1 MWILLA
7 SVLCFKMREW
17 SYLIFAAAGVGV
29 AALKGFLYAHVLGE
43 IEYAAIGYYLLAL
56 GVGGLLVGS
65 GVILRAHSE
74 LPSMELAQRFLFVA
88 QGRTVGFA
96 FWLLLS
102 LPSVI
107 AGSLLWDFSLTL
119 LTQVQVLVMFL
130 FTLDVVARKSDG
142 DFFGYARAVFLRNLL
157 LLFGGLAAAY
167 LTGSA
172 WFSILAE
179 VVLGFFACGTTV
191 VNWVLNFR
199 LPDVDY
205 VRRCFSFIPVSL
217 LGGLGQYVDRL
228 CASFFLPAVV
238 FSAYS
243 YLSLLMVGALAIQQ
257 IVNTKVITLLA
268 VRCKE
273 SPRDAFAYLLKVSGG
288 VFLIALLL
296 MACAAYVLFFSWF
309 SASWVSVDIIVVV
322 LFVLGVSCRAAEF
335 FSSFLIVMHKKKLL
349 AGIQFVGLFVYA
361 ILSVVSYSSGFVP
374 FVVSMVS
381 GMIFFTAV
389 LALVSWR
396 VSFA

>member
-1 MWILLA
+1 
-7 SVLCFKMREW
+7 MREW

-43 IEYAAIGYYLLAL
+43 IEYATIGYYLLAL

-74 LPSMELAQRFLFVA
+74 LPSMGRGQRFLFVA
-88 QGRTVGFA
+88 QGRAVGFI

-102 LPSVI
+102 FPGIV
-107 AGSLLWDFSLTL
+107 AGFFFWDVSLVL
-119 LTQVQVLVMFL
+119 LTQIQVLIMFL
-130 FTLDVVARKSDG
+130 FTLDVVVRKSDG
-142 DFFGYARAVFLRNLL
+142 DFLGYARSVFLRNLL
-157 LLFGGLAAAY
+157 LLFGGLAVAY

-179 VVLGFFACGTTV
+179 VILGFLACGATI
-191 VNWVLNFR
+191 VNWVWNFR
-199 LPDVDY
+199 LPDSDY
-205 VRRCFSFIPVSL
+205 VRRCFDFIPVSL

-228 CASFFLPAVV
+228 CASFFLPAMV

-273 SPRDAFAYLLKVSGG
+273 SPRDAFAYSLKISGA
-288 VFLIALLL
+288 VFLVALLL
-296 MACAAYVLFFSWF
+296 MACAAYVMFFSWF
-309 SASWVSVDIIVVV
+309 SASWVGMDSIVVV
-322 LFVLGVSCRAAEF
+322 LFVLGVSFRAAEF
-335 FSSFLIVMHKKKLL
+335 FSSFLIVMHKKRLL
-349 AGIQFVGLFVYA
+349 VGIQFVGLLVYA
-361 ILSVVSYSSGFVP
+361 VLAAVSYSSDFVC
-374 FVVSMVS
+374 FVASMVS
-381 GMIFFTAV
+381 GMIFFTV
-389 LALVSWR
+389 LLALASWR
-396 VSFA
+396 VSLA